1 MLSPEVDCRA
11 MDTTTTPVN
20 PRPLRRDAEL
30 NRQRILVAAKE
41 VFAERGLDATL
52 DEIARHAGL
61 GVGTVYR
68 RFPNKEALIDA
79 LFEEGFAQILELTE
93 QALANP
99 DAWAGLVGLL
109 TRMAEVQ
116 AADFGLRDVMLS
128 ETYGRD
134 RIAQMRDQVKPLME
148 QVVARA
154 QEQGR
159 LRPDFRATD
168 IMALQ
173 LMISA
178 TVEFTH
184 GVRDGGWRRYLPLL
198 LDGLAARRDRVTEL
212 TEPELGDDDLHCA
225 MQCWPRYRRGGGH
238 GDARRQQEL

>member
-1 MLSPEVDCRA
+1 
-11 MDTTTTPVN
+11 MDTTTTPSAS
-20 PRPLRRDAEL
+20 RPLRRDAEL

-41 VFAERGLDATL
+41 VFAERGLEATL

-93 QALANP
+93 QALADP
-99 DAWAGLVGLL
+99 DAWAGLTRLL

-128 ETYGRD
+128 ESYGLD
-134 RIAQMRDQVKPLME
+134 RIAQMRDQIKPMME
-148 QVVARA
+148 RLVERA
-154 QEQGR
+154 QEQGS
-159 LRPDFRATD
+159 LRADFRATD
-168 IMALQ
+168 IMAVQ

-184 GVRDGGWRRYLPLL
+184 GVRDHGWRRYVPML
-198 LDGLAARRDRVTEL
+198 LDGLAARRGGVTEL
-212 TEPELGDDDLHCA
+212 TEPELDDDDLHAA
-225 MQCWPRYRRGGGH
+225 MQCWPRYRRGAAH
-238 GDARRQQEL
+238 ADSRRQQDL

>member
-1 MLSPEVDCRA
+1 
-11 MDTTTTPVN
+11 MDTTTTPAVQ
-20 PRPLRRDAEL
+20 RPLRRDAEL
-30 NRQRILVAAKE
+30 NRQRILAAAKE
-41 VFAERGLDATL
+41 VFAERGLEATL

-79 LFEEGFAQILELTE
+79 LFEEGFAQILALTE
-93 QALANP
+93 QALADP

-116 AADFGLRDVMLS
+116 AVDFGLRDVMLS
-128 ETYGRD
+128 ETYGLD
-134 RIAQMRDQVKPLME
+134 RIAQMRDQIKPLME
-148 QVVARA
+148 RLVARA

-159 LRPDFRATD
+159 LRADFRATD

-173 LMISA
+173 LMVSA

-184 GVRDGGWRRYLPLL
+184 GVREGGWRRYLPLL
-198 LDGLAARRDRVTEL
+198 LDGLCARRDGVTEL
-212 TEPELGDDDLHCA
+212 AEPELDDDDLHAA
-225 MQCWPRYRRGGGH
+225 MRCWPRYRRGSAAGGE
-238 GDARRQQEL
+238 ARRPG

>member
-1 MLSPEVDCRA
+1 
-11 MDTTTTPVN
+11 MDTTTPPAV

-41 VFAERGLDATL
+41 VFAERGLEATL

-79 LFEEGFAQILELTE
+79 LFEEGFGQILELTE

-109 TRMAEVQ
+109 TRMAEIQ

-134 RIAQMRDQVKPLME
+134 RVAQMRDQIKPKME
-148 QVVARA
+148 RLVRRA
-154 QEQGR
+154 QEQGS
-159 LRPDFRATD
+159 LRADFRATD
-168 IMALQ
+168 IMAVQ

-184 GVRDGGWRRYLPLL
+184 GVRDGGWRRYVPML
-198 LDGLAARRDRVTEL
+198 LDGLSARRDGVTEL
-212 TEPELGDDDLHCA
+212 TEPELEEDDLHAA
-225 MQCWPRYRRGGGH
+225 MQCWPRYRRGVAH
-238 GDARRQQEL
+238 GETRRQ

>member
-1 MLSPEVDCRA
+1 
-11 MDTTTTPVN
+11 MDTPTPPAA

-30 NRQRILVAAKE
+30 NRQRVLVAAKE
-41 VFAERGLDATL
+41 VFAERGLEATL
-52 DEIARHAGL
+52 DEIAKHAGL

-93 QALANP
+93 QALAEA
-99 DAWAGLVGLL
+99 DAWAGLVFLL

-134 RIAQMRDQVKPLME
+134 RIAQMRDRIKPMME
-148 QVVARA
+148 QLVARA

-159 LRPDFRATD
+159 LRADFRATD
-168 IMALQ
+168 IMAVQ

-184 GVRDGGWRRYLPLL
+184 GVRDGGWRRYVPML
-198 LDGLAARRDRVTEL
+198 LDGLIARRDGVTEL
-212 TEPELGDDDLHCA
+212 AEPELDDDDLHSA
-225 MQCWPRYRRGGGH
+225 MQSWPRYRRGSGPVES
-238 GDARRQQEL
+238 RRQQDL

>member
-1 MLSPEVDCRA
+1 
-11 MDTTTTPVN
+11 MDPTTPPAA

-41 VFAERGLDATL
+41 VFAERGLEATL
-52 DEIARHAGL
+52 DEIAKHAGL

-99 DAWAGLVGLL
+99 DAWEGLVGLL
-109 TRMAEVQ
+109 TNMAEVQ

-134 RIAQMRDQVKPLME
+134 RIAQMRDRIKPMME
-148 QVVARA
+148 RLVERA

-159 LRPDFRATD
+159 LRADFRATD
-168 IMALQ
+168 IMAVQ

-184 GVRDGGWRRYLPLL
+184 GVRDSGWRRYVPMV
-198 LDGLAARRDRVTEL
+198 LDGLSASRDGVTRL
-212 TEPELGDDDLHCA
+212 TEPELDDDDLHSA
-225 MQCWPRYRRGGGH
+225 MQCWPRYRRGGG
-238 GDARRQQEL
+238 AR

>member
-1 MLSPEVDCRA
+1 
-11 MDTTTTPVN
+11 MDTTTPPAV

-41 VFAERGLDATL
+41 VFAERGLEATL

-79 LFEEGFAQILELTE
+79 LFEEGFGQILELTE

-109 TRMAEVQ
+109 TRMAEIQ

-134 RIAQMRDQVKPLME
+134 RVAQMRDQIKPMME
-148 QVVARA
+148 RLVRRA
-154 QEQGR
+154 QEQGS
-159 LRPDFRATD
+159 LRADFRATD
-168 IMALQ
+168 IMAVQ

-184 GVRDGGWRRYLPLL
+184 GVRDGGWRRYVPML
-198 LDGLAARRDRVTEL
+198 LDGLSARRDGVTEL
-212 TEPELGDDDLHCA
+212 TEPELEEDDLHAA
-225 MQCWPRYRRGGGH
+225 MQCWPRYRRGVAH
-238 GDARRQQEL
+238 GETRRQ

>member
-1 MLSPEVDCRA
+1 MPVPEVDCQP
-11 MDTTTTPVN
+11 MDTTATPVN

-41 VFAERGLDATL
+41 VFAERGLEATL

-79 LFEEGFAQILELTE
+79 LFEEGFGQILDLTE
-93 QALANP
+93 RALANP
-99 DAWAGLVGLL
+99 DAWEGLVGLL
-109 TRMAEVQ
+109 TGMAEVQ

-128 ETYGRD
+128 ESYGLD
-134 RIAQMRDQVKPLME
+134 RIAQMRDQIKPLME
-148 QVVARA
+148 RLVARA

-173 LMISA
+173 LMLSA

-184 GVRDGGWRRYLPLL
+184 GVRDGGWRRYLPML
-198 LDGLAARRDRVTEL
+198 LDGLSARRDGVTDL
-212 TEPELGDDDLHCA
+212 AEPELDEDDLHTA
-225 MQCWPRYRRGGGH
+225 MQCWPRYRR
-238 GDARRQQEL
+238 ARP